1 MRIIVGLGNP
11 GSKYSKTRHNI
22 GFRVVDQ
29 LSETHN
35 ISLEEKDVFIMGR
48 GTVDGQEVVLL
59 KPLTFMNRS
68 GTAVKKALKKFNV
81 QADGPG
87 DSLIVIHDDLDV
99 DAGIIKIRRN
109 GSSGGH
115 KGIESVIQETGTREF
130 IRVKVGIGRDR
141 DIPADKYVLGTFRT
155 SEKKLIKDAIINAA
169 DAALAVV
176 REGADK
182 AMNKYNRSAQAGRT
196 GKSPG

>member
-48 GTVDGQEVVLL
+48 GTVDGQEIVLL

-169 DAALAVV
+169 DAIFTIIT
-176 REGADK
+176 EGVDK
-182 AMNKYNRSAQAGRT
+182 AMNKYNRSARAG
-196 GKSPG
+196 SAPG